1 MKISHRRRCWCL
13 LSGFVLACSG
23 IQSSRPGAS
32 SPPPVSPTSQPAVPT
47 APTAGASSFK
57 YAPGTFRYR
66 ISRSAAIESI
76 GPDSLAHREISTNIT
91 HELLTLDP
99 VDQATNFTALID
111 TSATTTQGLIGSVQP
126 IQLPIQISGSFTDSA
141 MTISTETAGGKCNA
155 VSSMLVTDLH
165 NLLVAFPEQ
174 LSTGVSWKDSTDVTG
189 CQAGVPTSAHTTRAY
204 IVSGNA
210 SYEGHPVLVV
220 LRTDTTRAK
229 GEGGLQQHR
238 ISIDAIGTGTALY
251 YIDVESGRIVRLTVD
266 QLLNL
271 DITVSARQSQ
281 FKQNSKQD
289 FQIVP

>member
-1 MKISHRRRCWCL
+1 
-13 LSGFVLACSG
+13 V
-23 IQSSRPGAS
+23 
-32 SPPPVSPTSQPAVPT
+32 
-47 APTAGASSFK
+47 
-57 YAPGTFRYR
+57 
-66 ISRSAAIESI
+66 
-76 GPDSLAHREISTNIT
+76 
-91 HELLTLDP
+91 
-99 VDQATNFTALID
+99 
-111 TSATTTQGLIGSVQP
+111 
-126 IQLPIQISGSFTDSA
+126 
-141 MTISTETAGGKCNA
+141 
-155 VSSMLVTDLH
+155 
-165 NLLVAFPEQ
+165 
-174 LSTGVSWKDSTDVTG
+174 
-189 CQAGVPTSAHTTRAY
+189 Y

-238 ISIDAIGTGTALY
+238 ISIDATGTGTALY